1 MEARL
6 CECVRVCVFPRVLTL
21 SYMCQCLRATD
32 SRTVGRSDWR
42 TVGLTVGRTDGLTVG
57 RSDWRSDGR
66 TDGRSDSRTVG
77 LTDGLTESL
86 WGQRKTNSRKW
97 RKFTQPTSQSSRSC
111 SIYKDSKP
119 HYCVCVFVCVYVC
132 TQEHVFMRAVCVCVS
147 TFARLCV
154 CMSACV
160 RVKINKYAQL
170 KASCYLAVRP
180 EEVILWYTDNFGQNT
195 GL

>member
-1 MEARL
+1 MFVCFHVCL
-6 CECVRVCVFPRVLTL
+6 HLVTCVGAWERQT
-21 SYMCQCLRATD
+21 
-32 SRTVGRSDWR
+32 
-42 TVGLTVGRTDGLTVG
+42 
-57 RSDWRSDGR
+57 DGR
-66 TDGRSDSRTVG
+66 TDGRRVCEDKEKPTQESGGSLHSRLCRAPGAALFIKTAN
-77 LTDGLTESL
+77 LTTRVSV
-86 WGQRKTNSRKW
+86 
-97 RKFTQPTSQSSRSC
+97 
-111 SIYKDSKP
+111 
-119 HYCVCVFVCVYVC
+119 CVCVCASKYVCVCVC

-147 TFARLCV
+147 TFARLWL